1 MQNRLIATVYLNLK
15 TAILAAV
22 PEAKNLL
29 DRLTN
34 LYAAKSEVSPELR
47 AQKSLTSASR

>member
-1 MQNRLIATVYLNLK
+1 LK

-22 PEAKNLL
+22 PEAKTLL

-34 LYAAKSEVSPELR
+34 LYAAKSEVSPELPST
-47 AQKSLTSASR
+47 KELTPASR